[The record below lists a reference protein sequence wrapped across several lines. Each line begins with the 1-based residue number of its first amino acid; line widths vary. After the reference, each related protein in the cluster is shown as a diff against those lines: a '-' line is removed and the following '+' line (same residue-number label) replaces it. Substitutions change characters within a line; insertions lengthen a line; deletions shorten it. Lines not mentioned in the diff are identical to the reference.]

1 MIVTLLKN
9 IAVEASEKSL
19 SKIDPLRQSA
29 KNKMPTP
36 RLTFEL
42 SQFISVTSQ
51 QTALDVPGGKPQQ
64 SCQKA
69 LKKGLGH
76 ALMSIYRF
84 FL

>member
-29 KNKMPTP
+29 KNKVPIL

-42 SQFISVTSQ
+42 SHFISVMSQ
-51 QTALDVPGGKPQQ
+51 QTALDVPVRNPRRAVRRTLK
-64 SCQKA
+64 KA
-69 LKKGLGH
+69 LAIL
-76 ALMSIYRF
+76 S
-84 FL
+84 